1 MFKRMRANKNLY
13 DYIPGYCGAF
23 RTGLLLSLLIAL
35 TALPEMTSHRIFTVY
50 FSSSDFKRN
59 MLHSYMKDSTLI
71 KTSGS
76 SKLLTVDGKI

>member
-35 TALPEMTSHRIFTVY
+35 TALPEMTSHH
-50 FSSSDFKRN
+50 
-59 MLHSYMKDSTLI
+59 MLLYTTINLNKNI
-71 KTSGS
+71 
-76 SKLLTVDGKI
+76 V